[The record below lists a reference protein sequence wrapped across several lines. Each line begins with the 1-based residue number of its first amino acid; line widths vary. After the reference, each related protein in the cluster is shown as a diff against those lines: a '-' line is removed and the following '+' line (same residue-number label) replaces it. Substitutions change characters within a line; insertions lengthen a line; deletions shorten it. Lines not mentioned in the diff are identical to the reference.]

1 MRRVV
6 YRVDFKNGEH
16 ITVRTREEAMR
27 AGGTSVT
34 LQLEPIRLKP
44 RKPKK
49 YMRSL
54 VR

>member
-16 ITVRTREEAMR
+16 ITVNTREEAEQ
-27 AGGTSVT
+27 AGGVSIA
-34 LQLEPIRLKP
+34 LQLENVRPET

>member
-16 ITVRTREEAMR
+16 ITVHTKEEAER
-27 AGGTSVT
+27 AGGIRTT
-34 LQLEPIRLKP
+34 LQLETIRPKTA
-44 RKPKK
+44 KPKK

>member
-6 YRVDFKNGEH
+6 YRVDFKNGEY
-16 ITVRTREEAMR
+16 ITVHTKEEAER
-27 AGGTSVT
+27 AGGIRVT

>member
-1 MRRVV
+1 MRKVV

-16 ITVRTREEAMR
+16 ITVHTKEEAER
-27 AGGTSVT
+27 AGGIRVT
-34 LQLEPIRLKP
+34 LQLENVRPKTE
-44 RKPKK
+44 KPKK